1 MDKLYEVYKKYDW
14 SGDDNWQQYLNNL
27 YPIPTSNK
35 VEKIRRKWYKK
46 NKDKEFDVDFNAE
59 EHVEKKA

>member
-1 MDKLYEVYKKYDW
+1 
-14 SGDDNWQQYLNNL
+14 LNNL
-27 YPIPTSNK
+27 YPIPTREK

-59 EHVEKKA
+59 EHVEKKAQEKRASPGMSD